1 MTTSTVCS
9 SNKHIALPCVH
20 RVGIDAPLTWL
31 AAGWRDFR
39 RSGLNSFVYGIL
51 YAVLGFGLV
60 ELGWSNPRL
69 AMTLTTGFLLVA
81 PFLALVFYDL
91 SRRQT
96 SGSPASGSAR
106 FAMARE
112 NLVSIGLF
120 ALLLAFVLSAWER
133 LTAILIGLHF
143 GRVWIPEASLAWLFS
158 GENLVFV
165 MNFVTLGAVLAVL
178 VFAVSAVS
186 LPMLMDRR
194 VDVVTAVASS
204 LFAVRV
210 NLLPM
215 LIWAVLIVVLTVLGI
230 VSHFVALAVIF
241 PVLGHATWHA
251 YRALIAD

>member
-1 MTTSTVCS
+1 MTNSIVCS
-9 SNKHIALPCVH
+9 SNKHIALPCVY
-20 RVGIDAPLTWL
+20 RVGVTAPLAWL

-39 RSGLNSFVYGIL
+39 RSGFHSFAFGIV
-51 YAVLGFGLV
+51 YAVLGYGLV

-69 AMTLTTGFLLVA
+69 AMTLTSGFLLVA

-91 SRRQT
+91 SRRRS
-96 SGSPASGSAR
+96 SGGLAASAH
-106 FAMARE
+106 FAVARE

-133 LTAILIGLHF
+133 LSAILIGLHF

-158 GENLVFV
+158 GENLGFV
-165 MNFVTLGAVLAVL
+165 LNFVALGAVLAL
-178 VFAVSAVS
+178 FVFAVSAVS

-194 VDVVTAVASS
+194 VDVVTAIATS

-215 LIWAVLIVVLTVLGI
+215 LIWGALIVALAGLGI
-230 VSHFVALAVIF
+230 ASHFVALAVIF

-251 YRALIAD
+251 YRGLVTD